1 MLSDEALDKLD
12 KELEGEST
20 DGKELG
26 DTSTSTVV
34 NGTDDPNV
42 HEVVSIYSEKIIKF
56 PGIILLISETNNQ
69 Y

>member
-12 KELEGEST
+12 KELEAEST

-34 NGTDDPNV
+34 NGTNVPDV
-42 HEVVSIYSEKIIKF
+42 HEVVSSYSE
-56 PGIILLISETNNQ
+56 
-69 Y
+69 